1 MALPPIVHHPD
12 YVAPLPAG
20 HRFPMDKFGRLM
32 ERLRADGLA
41 GIDNTF
47 APEPASR
54 ELLALAHDRAYV
66 DSILDL
72 TAGEEAMRRIG
83 LPLTARLAHRAR
95 LAAAGT
101 TLAAELALKHGI
113 ACNAAGGSHHAAFA
127 HGAGFC
133 VFNDVAV
140 AARAV
145 QSRGLAR
152 RILVVDLDV
161 HQGDGTAEIF
171 EGDDSVFTFSL
182 HAERNYPA
190 RKRRSDRDVGL
201 PDRIGDGDYLA
212 ILDDHLRDLLPRV
225 NPDLVFY
232 NAGVDPHRDDRL
244 GRLALSDAGLRR
256 RDLKVLGSCREAGAP
271 VAAVIGGG
279 YGPDIVAL
287 ALRHASVFAA
297 AAFVASDGLAA
308 VKEA

>member
-1 MALPPIVHHPD
+1 MTPPVVHHPG

-32 ERLRADGLA
+32 ARLRACGLA
-41 GIDNTF
+41 RPDNTH
-47 APEPASR
+47 APQPASR

-66 DSILDL
+66 DAILDL
-72 TAGEEAMRRIG
+72 AADEATMRRIG
-83 LPLTARLAHRAR
+83 LPLTERLARRAA
-95 LAAAGT
+95 LGPGGT
-101 TLAAELALKHGI
+101 LLAAELALRAGV
-113 ACNAAGGSHHAAFA
+113 ACNTAGGSHHAGFA

-140 AARAV
+140 AARAAQAKGWV
-145 QSRGLAR
+145 R
-152 RILVVDLDV
+152 RILIVDLDV

-171 EGDDSVFTFSL
+171 EGDDSVFTFSM

-201 PDRIGDGDYLA
+201 PDGLGDADYLA
-212 ILDDHLRDLLPRV
+212 ILADHLDDLLPRLA
-225 NPDLVFY
+225 PELVFY

-244 GRLALSDAGLRR
+244 GRLALSDEGLYR
-256 RDLKVLGSCREAGAP
+256 RDRLVLERCRRAGAA

-279 YGPDIVAL
+279 YGPDPDQLAARHVQLFRAAAEVLSPAAL
-287 ALRHASVFAA
+287 AKQS
-297 AAFVASDGLAA
+297 
-308 VKEA
+308 